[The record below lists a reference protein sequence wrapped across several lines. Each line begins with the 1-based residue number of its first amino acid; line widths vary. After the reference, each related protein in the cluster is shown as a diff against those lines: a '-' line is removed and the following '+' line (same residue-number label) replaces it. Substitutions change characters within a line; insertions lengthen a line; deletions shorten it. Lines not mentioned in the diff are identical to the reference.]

1 MTVPFSITDARR
13 VTESVMTDTCLIT
26 RDAEGPDDDT
36 LNTSTGVLTPPAGEP
51 TTIYNG
57 KCWVRPGGLSRSL
70 AERNRAEGGAYYTA
84 QTFDAAIP
92 VSAPVPKPGDEFT
105 LTVASTDPTLVG
117 RVFWVRAVDSTTFA
131 VDRRLRLE
139 LRT

>member
-1 MTVPFSITDARR
+1 MTVPFSVEAARR
-13 VTESVMTDTCLIT
+13 VTESVMADTCLIT

-36 LNTSTGVLTPPAGEP
+36 LDSATGLLVRPAGEP
-51 TTIYNG
+51 STVYAG

-70 AERNRAEGGAYYTA
+70 AERNRAEGGAYFTA

-92 VSAPVPKPGDEFT
+92 VSATIPLPGDEFT
-105 LTVASTDPTLVG
+105 ITAASTDATLVG
-117 RVFWVRAVDSTTFA
+117 RVFRVSAVDSTTFA